1 MRALRAAAVGAALFA
16 VACALPHVGIFRGH
30 IDTSL
35 FQSYGDRTLHGE
47 VPYRDFSLEYPPGA
61 LPAFVVPSLGP
72 ARDYDTWFSAFEV
85 VAGLAC
91 VLFVALAMAVP
102 AVPDRRLY
110 AAVSTTALAPL
121 ALGPL
126 ALHRYDLY
134 AAAFAIGA
142 VAALVHGRPRLGLVA
157 LGLGTAAKIFPI
169 VLVPLAYLH
178 VARRA
183 GVREARRGLAA
194 FAVALGVVVL
204 PFVALSPGGVRFSIT
219 RQTGRAL
226 QIETLGSSVLLVAH
240 AVGGYA
246 VHPRFGSGSWNL
258 TGTLPDA
265 LAALQTALQLLAW
278 LLVVVVF
285 ALGSRGREQLLVGSA
300 AAVTV
305 WVLFGKVLSPQ
316 YLLWLV
322 PLVALVVGRKPAKL
336 AFPAV
341 LVAAIGLTQAVYPGR
356 YDDLVQL
363 DALPIALVAAR
374 NALLIVLAAALLL
387 RLQREGVA
395 KEVGGEGEGGEA
407 REGVLLD
414 GGERDRPDGVPGL
427 EP

>member
-1 MRALRAAAVGAALFA
+1 LRALRAAALGAALFGI
-16 VACALPHVGIFRGH
+16 ACALPHVGIFRGH
-30 IDTSL
+30 IDTHL
-35 FQSYGDRTLHGE
+35 FQSYGDRTLGGD

-85 VAGLAC
+85 AGGLAC
-91 VLFVALAMAVP
+91 ILFVALAMAVP

-110 AAVSTTALAPL
+110 PAVSTTALAPL

-134 AAAFAIGA
+134 AAAFAVGA
-142 VAALVHGRPRLGLVA
+142 VAALVHGRQRLGFVA
-157 LGLGTAAKIFPI
+157 LGLGTAAKIFPV

-183 GVREARRGLAA
+183 GAREARRGLIA
-194 FAVALGVVVL
+194 FLVALAVVVL

-226 QIETLGSSVLLVAH
+226 QIETLGSSVLLVTH

-246 VHPRFGSGSWNL
+246 AHPKFGSGSWNL
-258 TGTLPDA
+258 VGPLPDA

-278 LLVVVVF
+278 LLVVWVF
-285 ALGSRGREQLLVGSA
+285 ARGSRGREQLLVGSA
-300 AAVTV
+300 AAVAV
-305 WVLFGKVLSPQ
+305 WVVFGKVLSPQ

-322 PLVALVVGRKPAKL
+322 PLVALVVGRRPAKL
-336 AFPAV
+336 AFPIG
-341 LVAAIGLTQAVYPGR
+341 LVAAIGLTHAVYPNR
-356 YDDLVQL
+356 YDKLIRL
-363 DALPIALVAAR
+363 DGLPVALLAAR
-374 NALLIVLAAALLL
+374 NALLVILAATLVA
-387 RLQREGVA
+387 RLNREGA
-395 KEVGGEGEGGEA
+395 GEG
-407 REGVLLD
+407 
-414 GGERDRPDGVPGL
+414 
-427 EP
+427 